1 MSLEKK
7 VQRSDL
13 GFIKDVLATR
23 TQEESGDYYVKKF
36 EVDVR
41 ENLSDTFNNGVYES
55 DQTTA
60 QGAEPSEANLAAVQ
74 LSSGT
79 AYISGYR
86 TERLSTTYTDVE
98 KPREFLGAD
107 NQSISS
113 TIGNYITV
121 TNAYQAPGLYSNILL
136 RDELTSTPGTAVGT
150 VIGIAKVLNFSTESG
165 SVNTATTR

>member
-1 MSLEKK
+1 MRTNAGDLEKK
-7 VQRSDL
+7 VSRSDL

-41 ENLSDTFNNGVYES
+41 ENLSDTFNNGVYTS

-60 QGAEPSEANLAAVQ
+60 QGAEPSEANMAVQ

-113 TIGNYITV
+113 CL
-121 TNAYQAPGLYSNILL
+121 LYTSPSP
-136 RDELTSTPGTAVGT
+136 RDKRQSRMPSSA
-150 VIGIAKVLNFSTESG
+150 
-165 SVNTATTR
+165 